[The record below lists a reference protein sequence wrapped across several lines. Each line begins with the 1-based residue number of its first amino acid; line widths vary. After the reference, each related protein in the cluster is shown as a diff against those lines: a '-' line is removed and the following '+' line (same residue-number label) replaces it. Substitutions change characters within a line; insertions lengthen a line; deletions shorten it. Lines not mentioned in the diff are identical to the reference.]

1 MRATAALVG
10 VNALVFLA
18 MGLSGV
24 SFVEPT
30 TLNVIAWGGNFG
42 PLTVSGQ
49 YWRMLTSNFVHIGIV
64 HIGLNMWVL
73 WGLGQLTEIFFPPFD
88 YVMLYLTTGIAS
100 SALSLLLHP
109 TIVSAGAS
117 GAIFGIAG
125 AMLTAIRWGNL
136 PLNPKA
142 RDSLFK
148 GVLRFAGINLFIGLM
163 LYKIVDNAGHVG
175 GLLFGLL
182 AGYVL
187 GRHLDSSQASRDFR
201 RLAWAGLVLAILA
214 LAAFAIYLRSDVAS
228 LLYRHQPSS

>member
-1 MRATAALVG
+1 MRTTAALVG
-10 VNALVFLA
+10 VNVLVFLM
-18 MGLSGV
+18 MGFSGV
-24 SFVEPT
+24 SWVAPT
-30 TLNVIAWGGNFG
+30 TLDVIRFGGDFG

-49 YWRMLTSNFVHIGIV
+49 YWRMLTANFVHIGIV

-88 YVMLYLTTGIAS
+88 YVMLYLTTGIGC
-100 SALSLLLHP
+100 SALSLLIHP

-142 RDSLFK
+142 SDALFK
-148 GVLRFAGINLFIGLM
+148 GVLRFAGINLLIGLM
-163 LYKIVDNAGHVG
+163 LYKIVDNAGHIG

-187 GRHLDSSQASRDFR
+187 GKHLDRSEASRDFR
-201 RLAWAGLVLAILA
+201 RMAWAGLVVAVLA
-214 LAAFAIYLRSDVAS
+214 LAALAIYLRSDVAS
-228 LLYRHQPSS
+228 LLYQRSS